1 MNENPFQENFS
12 LQPTWKLSG
21 NWRLQKRQKQR
32 SPTSGPRTST
42 GRSLLGTGCTEAGC
56 GRTSR
61 PVYRLSSAFSASS
74 RPMTMTPPPA
84 VVGKIGFHKV
94 GPCRCQKDH
103 EERECEVIDLDTDD
117 DDAPPPE
124 KQQNT
129 SKVTNQAAPEQD
141 GAPGAEYEGSP
152 QEDEMLESSSDS
164 LTKFVEQEMPI
175 VITSDDDSDVDVPV
189 IIEDSAS
196 DDDQMRFQVK
206 RCQLM
211 ERLYLRWTN
220 QRKGSVKPN
229 IYVCHLCFV
238 PDLFVPR
245 ISHFP
250 EDPALLFPV
259 RSAVVKGQKRT
270 RSLEEVPQ
278 PQPKRKRT
286 KPAKS
291 TSKRKGTESAD
302 PSSKR
307 KRAELP
313 SKRKRA
319 GLPKRK
325 PRAEKSPQPSHEHE
339 HEHKHENLNC
349 NIPGCFLRDIEKLK
363 EYTGR
368 NFKRNKDELVRR
380 LYVLFNETVFDK
392 KLPEKLEICW
402 NKKMLRTAGLCSSTH
417 SSKTAKRQTKID
429 ISLKVCDSA
438 DRIRDT
444 LAHELCHAACWLLN
458 GIRTSHGYT
467 WKYYARKCNLA
478 HPELPLVTRFHNYKI
493 NYKIYYECTRCK
505 ARIGRYSRS
514 LDTER
519 SVCTSCKGR
528 LVLLPLFRK
537 DGTPIKP
544 HVRPFAKY
552 VKQHYRIQSVFI
564 DNLCQQQNK
573 LSGLPSRTPDS

>member
-1 MNENPFQENFS
+1 
-12 LQPTWKLSG
+12 
-21 NWRLQKRQKQR
+21 
-32 SPTSGPRTST
+32 
-42 GRSLLGTGCTEAGC
+42 
-56 GRTSR
+56 
-61 PVYRLSSAFSASS
+61 
-74 RPMTMTPPPA
+74 
-84 VVGKIGFHKV
+84 
-94 GPCRCQKDH
+94 
-103 EERECEVIDLDTDD
+103 
-117 DDAPPPE
+117 
-124 KQQNT
+124 
-129 SKVTNQAAPEQD
+129 
-141 GAPGAEYEGSP
+141 
-152 QEDEMLESSSDS
+152 
-164 LTKFVEQEMPI
+164 MPI
-175 VITSDDDSDVDVPV
+175 VIISDDDSDVDLPV

-196 DDDQMRFQVK
+196 DEDQLASIK
-206 RCQLM
+206 REMMQFTISPRNSSDTPSQPLSGNPSQPLSGNPSQPLNDPEAKLEIPGEKM
-211 ERLYLRWTN
+211 PTDGEVLPAVD
-220 QRKGSVKPN
+220 QPKKRKCKTK
-229 IYVCHLCFV
+229 HLCV
-238 PDLFVPR
+238 PPGKLVNP
-245 ISHFP
+245 
-250 EDPALLFPV
+250 
-259 RSAVVKGQKRT
+259 
-270 RSLEEVPQ
+270 
-278 PQPKRKRT
+278 
-286 KPAKS
+286 S
-291 TSKRKGTESAD
+291 TPIPFSFCR
-302 PSSKR
+302 
-307 KRAELP
+307 
-313 SKRKRA
+313 
-319 GLPKRK
+319 
-325 PRAEKSPQPSHEHE
+325 
-339 HEHKHENLNC
+339 NLNC

-444 LAHELCHAACWLLN
+444 LAHELCHAASWLLN

-528 LVLLPLFRK
+528 LVLLPLYRK

-552 VKQHYRIQSVFI
+552 VKQHYRIVRKRMRNATHG
-564 DNLCQQQNK
+564 DVMRK
-573 LSGLPSRTPDS
+573 LSKGYFICKKNNTL

>member
-1 MNENPFQENFS
+1 MS
-12 LQPTWKLSG
+12 RK
-21 NWRLQKRQKQR
+21 
-32 SPTSGPRTST
+32 
-42 GRSLLGTGCTEAGC
+42 GTGQLKIWDNDCILVDSSSDEEPDSFVAR
-56 GRTSR
+56 RTMRNGS
-61 PVYRLSSAFSASS
+61 VSF
-74 RPMTMTPPPA
+74 
-84 VVGKIGFHKV
+84 
-94 GPCRCQKDH
+94 Q
-103 EERECEVIDLDTDD
+103 VIDLDTDD

-124 KQQNT
+124 KQQST

-141 GAPGAEYEGSP
+141 SAPGAEYGGSP
-152 QEDEMLESSSDS
+152 QEDEILDSSSDS
-164 LTKFVEQEMPI
+164 LIKFAEQMPI
-175 VITSDDDSDVDVPV
+175 VIISDDDSDVDLPV

-196 DDDQMRFQVK
+196 DEDQLASIK
-206 RCQLM
+206 REMMQFTISPRNSSDTPSQPLSGNPSQPLSGNPSQPLNDPEAKLEIPGEKM
-211 ERLYLRWTN
+211 PTDGEVLPAVD
-220 QRKGSVKPN
+220 QPKKRKCKTK
-229 IYVCHLCFV
+229 HLCV
-238 PDLFVPR
+238 PP
-245 ISHFP
+245 
-250 EDPALLFPV
+250 
-259 RSAVVKGQKRT
+259 AVVKGQKRT

-291 TSKRKGTESAD
+291 PSKRKGAESAD
-302 PSSKR
+302 PSCKR

-339 HEHKHENLNC
+339 HEHEHKHDSVAHLFGLGKCSSQDKNTSVSINRNLNC

-444 LAHELCHAACWLLN
+444 LAHELCHAASWLLN

-528 LVLLPLFRK
+528 LVLLPLYRK

-552 VKQHYRIQSVFI
+552 VKQHYRIVRKRMRNATHG
-564 DNLCQQQNK
+564 DVMRK
-573 LSGLPSRTPDS
+573 LSKGYFICKKNNTL